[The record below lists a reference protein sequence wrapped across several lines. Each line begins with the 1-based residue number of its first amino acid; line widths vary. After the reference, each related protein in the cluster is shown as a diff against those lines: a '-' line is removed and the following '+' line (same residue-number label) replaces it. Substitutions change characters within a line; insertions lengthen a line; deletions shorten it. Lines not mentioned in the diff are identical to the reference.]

1 MLKKIL
7 AAGALTA
14 LAISAQAAVTG
25 GVAANQDPSAF
36 ITLSSANVIGGAL
49 YTTDQLPNAAI
60 PFNATPLKSTVGTWL
75 AAGPSNTNNG
85 GGSATVSFAG
95 GTSFVSFLWGSPDMY
110 NALSVTTTAGTTT
123 SFTSASFPGVVFA
136 GNQEYASY
144 LGLNGNGDLIT
155 SVTFSSP
162 ITNAFEA
169 SNFSVTTP
177 VPEPETYALMLAGL
191 GMLGFIARRRKS
203 A

>member
-1 MLKKIL
+1 MYKRIL

-25 GVAANQDPSAF
+25 GVAANQNPASF
-36 ITLSSANVIGGAL
+36 ITLSSANVSGGAL
-49 YTTDQLPNAAI
+49 YTGDQLPNAAI
-60 PFNATPLKSTVGTWL
+60 PTNLSPMKSTVGTWL

-85 GGSATVSFAG
+85 GGSATVSFTG
-95 GTSFVSFLWGSPDMY
+95 GTSFVSFLWGSPDTY
-110 NALSVTTTAGTTT
+110 NALSVTTTTGATT
-123 SFTSASFPGVVFA
+123 SFNSASFPGVVFE
-136 GNQEYASY
+136 GNQDYASY
-144 LGLNGNGDLIT
+144 FGLNGGGDLI
-155 SVTFSSP
+155 SSITFSSP
-162 ITNAFEA
+162 TTNAFEA

-191 GMLGFIARRRKS
+191 GVLGFMARRRKN